1 MMKQLGRGRT
11 AEIYEWGINSACKLF
26 FENYP
31 ESSIQRERQN
41 AELVNQLSWPAPK
54 VYGTEHIGS
63 RTGLI
68 YDRLFGHDLLTELLR
83 ATSFESVA
91 SLIREFALLH
101 QQLLTT
107 HSTQCENY
115 RQWMLRKGQELPLL
129 EQMVCDLPEGDCVCH
144 GDFHPGNVWRNQDG
158 TLSVLDFMNVCHGPA
173 AYDVA
178 RTYFLLTESDLPGEE
193 KKIPALLCQKSG
205 EIYLACMGLSYQ
217 DLQIYLAAIQIIRTV
232 E

>member
-68 YDRLFGHDLLTELLR
+68 YDRLFGHDLLTELLG
-83 ATSFESVA
+83 ASSFEAIA
-91 SLIREFALLH
+91 SLIKEFAILHKRLLA
-101 QQLLTT
+101 T
-107 HSTQCENY
+107 HSTQCEDY
-115 RQWMLRKGQELPLL
+115 KQWLLRKGQGLPLL
-129 EQMVCDLPEGDCVCH
+129 EQKVQELPCGDFVCH

-193 KKIPALLCQKSG
+193 KKIPVLLRQKLG

-217 DLQIYLAAIQIIRTV
+217 DLQIYLAAIQIICTV